1 MGAHSARPTGVPAEE
16 GRLRRAYLLETAV
29 YFLVLVP
36 WMGFATLGR
45 RPDDLG
51 FPLVA
56 TVIVLHDVA
65 LTALALYL
73 VWRNGEGAAAVGWV
87 RRGWGREALL
97 GVALFVP
104 LFLGVA
110 ILETLLRAAGFAEP
124 VKPPTYL
131 LPQVGTDYVFALVL
145 LVVVAVAEETVFRGY
160 LLRRF
165 VQLTGSARAAVVLTS
180 LIFALG
186 HGYQGPLGVIAVGAI
201 GAAFAAVYLW
211 RGSLVAPVVMHFIQN
226 FLGLIVAPSVLQG

>member
-1 MGAHSARPTGVPAEE
+1 MPAPE

-45 RPDDLG
+45 QPDDLG

-56 TVIVLHDVA
+56 AVIVLHDVA

-87 RRGWGREALL
+87 RHGWGREAVL
-97 GVALFVP
+97 GAALFVP

-110 ILETLLRAAGFAEP
+110 LLETLLRAAGFAEP
-124 VKPPTYL
+124 VKPPAYL
-131 LPQVGTDYVFALVL
+131 LPQAGVDYAFALVL

-165 VQLTGSARAAVVLTS
+165 MQLTGSAGAAVIVTS
-180 LIFALG
+180 LVFALG

-201 GAAFAAVYLW
+201 GATFAVVYLW

-226 FLGLIVAPSVLQG
+226 FLGLIVAPNVLQG